1 MQDTNLISQA
11 RRLKQQWCKQLRRWI
26 IGCAAYVFVVGAVLA
41 GCYLVWGSHD
51 RALAGELQ
59 ATENEVA
66 EVAAEV
72 DRLQQEVAKVKAALQ
87 ASRAVGKHPDWS
99 TVLVLLS
106 RELGNEVVLK
116 GCRLEPVGAGSRNGQ
131 VGLFDASKKPAVS
144 TPLERRRYRL
154 KLTGFGKSQT
164 VVSQFVLRLEQFDL
178 FEEVRLTKSNRQSFL
193 NGQAVAFEIEC
204 SI

>member
-1 MQDTNLISQA
+1 MKNTNLISSA
-11 RRLKQQWCKQLRRWI
+11 RLLKKQYNKCLRRWAA
-26 IGCAAYVFVVGAVLA
+26 GCAAYVFVVGAVLA
-41 GCYLVWGSHD
+41 GCYFVWGSHD

-59 ATENEVA
+59 AAESKVA
-66 EVAAEV
+66 EVAVEV

-99 TVLVLLS
+99 TLLVLLS
-106 RELGNEVVLK
+106 RELGDKVVLK
-116 GCRLEPVGAGSRNGQ
+116 VCRLEPVGAGNHGGQ
-131 VGLFDASKKPAVS
+131 IGLLDASKKPTVS
-144 TPLERRRYRL
+144 TPLERRRYGL

-164 VVSQFVLRLEQFDL
+164 AVSQFVLRLEQFDL
-178 FEEVRLTKSNRQSFL
+178 FEEVRLTKSNRRSFL